1 MPDPNPSPNP
11 APKPEPKREIALIQF
26 LPNAITLGSIA
37 AGVTALRM
45 AFAGNLDLAMLLI
58 LLAAILDGLDGRIA
72 RVLGS
77 ESPIGAE
84 LDSLAD
90 LVNFGVAPAFILGV
104 WSLLTVPVL
113 GWGAALFYVICAALR
128 LARFNVGIKSGVI
141 NDPRFFTGIPS
152 PAGALLALSPIIL
165 SNAIPALTPPGLLS
179 ALWLIVCGTLMI
191 SRIPS
196 FSLKMRIPRAWKKP
210 GLILLVAVFAA
221 LVFFPWSTLFA
232 FNLVYLASIPVA
244 MRKAAQVAKE
254 QAAEPS
260 TVAGE

>member
-1 MPDPNPSPNP
+1 MT
-11 APKPEPKREIALIQF
+11 EPKREIALIQF
-26 LPNAITLGSIA
+26 LPNAMTLGAIA

-45 AFAGNLDLAMLLI
+45 ASAGNLDMAMLLI

-77 ESPIGAE
+77 ESLIGAE

-128 LARFNVGIKSGVI
+128 LAEFNVGIKSGI
-141 NDPRFFTGIPS
+141 IKDPRFFTGVPS
-152 PAGALLALSPIIL
+152 PAGALLSLSPIIL
-165 SNAIPALTPPGLLS
+165 ANALPGLVVPGWVS
-179 ALWLIVCGTLMI
+179 ALWLIGCGLLMI

-196 FSLKMRIPRAWKKP
+196 FSLKMRIPRDWKRP
-210 GLILLVAVFAA
+210 GLLLLMGVFAA
-221 LVFFPWSTLFA
+221 LVFFPWSTLFL
-232 FNLVYLASIPVA
+232 FNLAYLASIPVA
-244 MRKAAQVAKE
+244 MRKAAQLARTDDSS
-254 QAAEPS
+254 S

>member
-1 MPDPNPSPNP
+1 M
-11 APKPEPKREIALIQF
+11 PEPKREIALIQF
-26 LPNAITLGSIA
+26 LPNAMTLGAIA

-45 AFAGNLDLAMLLI
+45 AFAGNLDMAMLLI

-90 LVNFGVAPAFILGV
+90 LVNFGVAPAVILGV
-104 WSLLTVPVL
+104 WALLEVPVI

-128 LARFNVGIKSGVI
+128 LARFNVGMKSGAI

-152 PAGALLALSPIIL
+152 PAGALLALTPIIL
-165 SNAIPALTPPGLLS
+165 SNAFPALTPPGLVS
-179 ALWLIVCGTLMI
+179 ALWLIICGALMI

-196 FSLKMRIPRAWKKP
+196 FSMKMRIPRAWKKP
-210 GLILLVAVFAA
+210 GLVILVGIFAA

-232 FNLVYLASIPVA
+232 FNVVYILSIPFA
-244 MRKAAQVAKE
+244 MRKAAQ
-254 QAAEPS
+254 AAVDVKPTAA